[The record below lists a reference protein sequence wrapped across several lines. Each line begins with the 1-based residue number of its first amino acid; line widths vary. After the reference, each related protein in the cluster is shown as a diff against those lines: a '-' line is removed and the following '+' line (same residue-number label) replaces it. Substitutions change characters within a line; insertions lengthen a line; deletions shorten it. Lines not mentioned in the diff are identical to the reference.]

1 MQEHKNV
8 KKEFD
13 KLHLKK
19 DQYIDRA
26 RECSELTIPSLI
38 PHDGFNESS
47 ELYTPYQSVGARG
60 TNNLASKL
68 LLLLLPPNEPF
79 FRLTLSSK
87 VQKELEATPELVTD
101 VEKSLSKIEREV
113 MKFIEESALRVSTFE
128 AIKHLIVTGNVLV
141 SLPTNNKMK
150 IYNINQYCVERD
162 ADGNLLTIIIKESIS
177 PKALDEDVRIAC
189 EFEEQE
195 SDVDLYTSIERQ
207 EDGSFYV
214 YQCCNEYVIE
224 STAGTYKEEDL
235 PFMPLRMVRVDSEN
249 YGRSFVEEFL
259 GDLKSLEGLT
269 EALLNSAAAS
279 SKVVFMVRPN
289 ALTKKRDLVESQSGD
304 IITGAKDD
312 ISTLQVEKMY
322 DLQVVERVITQLT
335 ERLAYAFLLQSGVV
349 RDAERV
355 TATEI
360 RKLANELESSLG
372 GLYSLLSQEF
382 QLPLVSLLMKR
393 LGSKGS
399 IPKLPKGSINPVIIT
414 GVAALGRGNDLLKLR
429 AFLEDIGSLSQI
441 NPSAAQ
447 TINVNDL
454 IARIAT
460 SHGIDTE
467 GLIIDEETLA
477 QQQQAAQQ
485 QEMNQMM
492 AQQATPAVAAGM
504 VDGVKEGN
512 IDPAQLA
519 QAAQGMMENQ

>member
-1 MQEHKNV
+1 
-8 KKEFD
+8 
-13 KLHLKK
+13 
-19 DQYIDRA
+19 
-26 RECSELTIPSLI
+26 
-38 PHDGFNESS
+38 
-47 ELYTPYQSVGARG
+47 
-60 TNNLASKL
+60 
-68 LLLLLPPNEPF
+68 
-79 FRLTLSSK
+79 
-87 VQKELEATPELVTD
+87 
-101 VEKSLSKIEREV
+101 
-113 MKFIEESALRVSTFE
+113 
-128 AIKHLIVTGNVLV
+128 
-141 SLPTNNKMK
+141 
-150 IYNINQYCVERD
+150 
-162 ADGNLLTIIIKESIS
+162 
-177 PKALDEDVRIAC
+177 
-189 EFEEQE
+189 
-195 SDVDLYTSIERQ
+195 
-207 EDGSFYV
+207 
-214 YQCCNEYVIE
+214 
-224 STAGTYKEEDL
+224 
-235 PFMPLRMVRVDSEN
+235 
-249 YGRSFVEEFL
+249 
-259 GDLKSLEGLT
+259 
-269 EALLNSAAAS
+269 
-279 SKVVFMVRPN
+279 
-289 ALTKKRDLVESQSGD
+289 
-304 IITGAKDD
+304 
-312 ISTLQVEKMY
+312 MY